1 MSEERLGFKIYELKG
16 MISSFVS
23 SAQHHDSY
31 NYPMIKNIEKVVDE
45 MVYLV
50 KPQETKKIFR
60 GYHSPIGQIPKSKGF
75 HKNA

>member
-1 MSEERLGFKIYELKG
+1 MSEDRIGFKIYELKG
-16 MISSFVS
+16 MVSSFVS

-45 MVYLV
+45 MVSLV
-50 KPQETKKIFR
+50 KTKEGKTALR
-60 GYHSPIGQIPKSKGF
+60 GYYSPVSRISGSKGF